1 LLGWMICIGV
11 WLEKNLWRNEKEV
24 GRNISEIK

>member
-1 LLGWMICIGV
+1 MKDLYWRLAR
-11 WLEKNLWRNEKEV
+11 EKNLWRNEKEV